1 MWNTAMHSTAT
12 ITDERPAVRL
22 SQANA
27 PVLRYA
33 ITTADYAHEVSRR
46 IASERKM
53 ADYERFMALVIATWP
68 RTSADVVPVAAVMA
82 DDRPRPD
89 TATRLISRIA
99 GLSGDAASSVR
110 SALTT
115 SPLFAEFRINA
126 ERIDGLPLTQCVRLL
141 RWLATPVM
149 DEYGTYRSRY
159 EQLMGYWLTL
169 AQMLDREA

>member
-1 MWNTAMHSTAT
+1 MHAKAT

-27 PVLRYA
+27 AVLRYTL
-33 ITTADYAHEVSRR
+33 TTADYAAEVTRR
-46 IASERKM
+46 MASERKL

-68 RTSADVVPVAAVMA
+68 RTSADAAPAAPAAPA

-89 TATRLISRIA
+89 TATRIVGRIA

-115 SPLFAEFRINA
+115 SPLFADLRVNA
-126 ERIDGLPLTQCVRLL
+126 ERIDGVPLTQSVRLL
-141 RWLATPVM
+141 RWLEAPVM

-159 EQLMGYWLTL
+159 EQLAGYWLTL
-169 AQMLDREA
+169 SALLA